1 MNAILNKEAVILNM
15 NIETKDDCFKFI
27 SEKAESLRLISDSES
42 LYQSLWRR
50 ENEISTGFT
59 DGIAIPHAKDACVL
73 KPAILFIKNNRG
85 IDWKS
90 LDGQLI
96 RIVISII
103 VPANSECNLHL
114 ILLSKLAKKLMDED
128 FRAQLTSENNQD
140 AIYQELCASLE

>member
-1 MNAILNKEAVILNM
+1 MNTILNKEAVFLNTS
-15 NIETKDDCFKFI
+15 IQTKDDCFKFI
-27 SEKAESLRLISDSES
+27 SEKAKALQLVSDSDS
-42 LYQSLWRR
+42 LYQSLWKR

-59 DGIAIPHAKDACVL
+59 DGIAIPHAQDVCVL
-73 KPAILFIKNNRG
+73 KPAILFIKNNCG

-90 LDGQLI
+90 LDDKLI
-96 RIVISII
+96 HIVISII

-128 FRAQLTSENNQD
+128 FRAHLTSENNQD